1 MADLYLIRHAEP
13 ALRGVFLGQLDP
25 PLAATAIAPACR
37 ALAGVRAAAVYSSP
51 LRRARDTAA
60 LLPGNPAVTV
70 IEDLK
75 EIGYGAW
82 EGKTWREAERGW
94 PELARRKQTG
104 WLDVA
109 PPEGEPWTDFL
120 GRVARALA
128 VVRRGALPAAVVAHQ
143 AVNAA
148 LAHLLSGRDPV
159 SFEQQYCE
167 VIHCDL

>member
-25 PLAATAIAPACR
+25 PLAGPAIAPARR

-60 LLPGNPAVTV
+60 LLPGNPTVTV
-70 IEDLK
+70 LEDLR

-82 EGKTWREAERGW
+82 EGKTWRDVERGW
-94 PELARRKQTG
+94 PELARRKRED
-104 WLDVA
+104 WLAVD
-109 PPEGEPWTDFL
+109 PPGGEPWPDFL
-120 GRVARALA
+120 LRVARALEA
-128 VVRRGALPAAVVAHQ
+128 VRRGALPAAVVAHQ

-148 LAHLLSGRDPV
+148 LAHLLEGRDPI

-167 VIHCDL
+167 GIRFDL